1 LNNVRV
7 FSDLDSLAEK
17 IALRLK
23 EEADLALE
31 ENRIYS
37 IVLSGGESAAK
48 IYQKFS
54 SPELVEKIPWRAV
67 HLFWADERCV
77 PSESKECNFNIA
89 CEAFLNSIS
98 IPSKNIHRINAEIN
112 PHKESIRYDMEIR
125 EHLTLKETDDF
136 FFDWVLLGL
145 GEDGHTASL
154 FPNQENLFKTTN
166 LCILTNNPKT
176 GQKRI
181 TLTPAAIKKSSC
193 VTYHVVGQH
202 KSQIVASLF
211 SEFSQSLK
219 YPASYI
225 PGEWYLDKD
234 AASNLRKLKK
244 N

>member
-1 LNNVRV
+1 MSNVRV
-7 FSDLDSLAEK
+7 FSDPDSLAEK

-23 EEADLALE
+23 VEADLAFK

-48 IYQKFS
+48 IYQIFS
-54 SPELVEKIPWRAV
+54 SPGFVEKIPWRSI

-77 PSESKECNFNIA
+77 PSESKECNFHIA
-89 CEAFLNSIS
+89 CQAFLNSIS
-98 IPSKNIHRINAEIN
+98 IPSKNIHRIKAEIN
-112 PHKESIRYDMEIR
+112 PSKESTRYDMEIR
-125 EHLTLKETDDF
+125 EHLALKKNGDF
-136 FFDWVLLGL
+136 YFDWVLLGL

-193 VTYHVVGQH
+193 ITYHVVGQH
-202 KSQIVASLF
+202 KSKIVASLF

-234 AASNLRKLKK
+234 AASNLSKF
-244 N
+244 

>member
-1 LNNVRV
+1 MDNLRV
-7 FSDLDSLAEK
+7 FSDLDTLAGK

-23 EEADLALE
+23 EEADLALK

-48 IYQKFS
+48 IYQKFA
-54 SPELVEKIPWRAV
+54 SPGLGKKIPWRVV

-77 PSESKECNFNIA
+77 SSESKQCNFNIA
-89 CEAFLNSIS
+89 CHAFLNSIS
-98 IPSKNIHRINAEIN
+98 IPSKNIHRIKVETN
-112 PHKESIRYDMEIR
+112 PSKESMRYDMEIR
-125 EHLTLKETDDF
+125 DHLALKNSEDF
-136 FFDWVLLGL
+136 YFDWVLLGL

-154 FPNQENLFKTTN
+154 FPNQENLFKTKS
-166 LCILTNNPKT
+166 LCIVTNNPKT

-193 VTYHVVGQH
+193 ITYHVVGRH

-225 PGEWYLDKD
+225 TGEWYLDKA
-234 AASNLRKLKK
+234 AASNLS
-244 N
+244 NF